1 MAMYVCFESGY
12 VGRTLRK
19 AKKNDLVIF
28 DSDGIDQRVITDAKK
43 RQVHLYDYLN
53 VGSIEPSRKYY
64 DEFKDLRIAKY
75 SGWNEFWIDVT
86 DIRWQNKL
94 IELAKE
100 KKKKG
105 AIGLYMDNGDIL
117 WQCIEGFKENKTK
130 MIKSIPDP
138 EKVFFAL
145 KYVVEKIATEVG
157 LIIMPNGADVF
168 VRQMFY
174 RGWGCYIKTVI
185 QEGVLYSN
193 FKKQNRYETA
203 YLVEYLNWC
212 LDNGLYVRGIEYVKS
227 ASGIKEVKRFYSD
240 HGYKGLYISKHKT
253 LKGD

>member
-12 VGRTLRK
+12 VGRTLRI

-28 DSDGIDQRVITDAKK
+28 DSDGIDQRIITDAKK
-43 RQVHLYDYLN
+43 RHVHLYDYLN

-130 MIKSIPDP
+130 MLKPIPDP

-145 KYVVEKIATEVG
+145 KYVVEKITTEVG

-168 VRQMFY
+168 VRQMFH
-174 RGWGCYIKTVI
+174 RGWGYYIKTVI

-193 FKKQNRYETA
+193 LKKQNKYETA
-203 YLVEYLNWC
+203 YLIEYLNWC
-212 LDNGLYVRGIEYVKS
+212 LDNGLYVRGIVYVKS
-227 ASGIKEVKRFYSD
+227 ASGIKEVKKFYSD

>member
-12 VGRTLRK
+12 VSRTLKK

-28 DSDGIDQRVITDAKK
+28 DSDGIDQKVITDAKK

-64 DEFKDLRIAKY
+64 DEFKHLRIARY
-75 SGWNEFWIDVT
+75 SGWNEFWVDVT
-86 DIRWQNKL
+86 DTRWQHKL

-100 KKKKG
+100 KKAKG

-117 WQCIEGFKENKTK
+117 WQCLEGFKENKTK
-130 MIKSIPDP
+130 MLKPIPDP

-145 KYVVEKIATEVG
+145 KYIVEKIVTEVG
-157 LIIMPNGADVF
+157 LIVMPNGADVF
-168 VRQMFY
+168 VRQMFH

-193 FKKQNRYETA
+193 FKKQNKYDTA
-203 YLVEYLNWC
+203 YLVDYLNWC
-212 LDNGLYVRGIEYVKS
+212 LKHGLYVRGIEYVKS
-227 ASGIKEVKRFYSD
+227 KDGIEEVKKFYSD
-240 HGYKGLYISKHKT
+240 HGYRGLYISKHKT